1 MKEFLRLDNKLIL
14 KLKIKPLSPLLIKL
28 GNKEKDSEGKDGNY
42 IGFLTTES
50 GTGTELKY
58 NGTSEKVTED
68 GRKGEIYI
76 PGSSLR
82 GAFRDRTL
90 DIFENDEEE
99 VKKLYG
105 KSDDDKSQKTRI
117 FIGDAFLYN
126 VETRKRFYSDED
138 IFENDEE
145 EVKKLYGKSDDDKS
159 QKTRIFIGDA
169 FLYNVE
175 TRKRF
180 YSDEDK
186 ISESLKD
193 ILKSRSITPIDHFS
207 GKATV
212 PLKFEYTTENF
223 LSEITVNNI
232 SLKELKI
239 IYFILRDSIN
249 GELRIGNSKT
259 RGFGQIELEIDEMV
273 YYKYCGKK
281 ELVKDMKKYF
291 ERVEEKSIKIGDK
304 YLCEALRLKDK
315 FNKIDI
321 ENPNEFIKALF
332 AEVE

>member
-1 MKEFLRLDNKLIL
+1 MREFLRLDNKLIL

-28 GNKEKDSEGKDGNY
+28 GNKEKDSEDKDGNY

-50 GTGTELKY
+50 STGTKLEY
-58 NGTSEKVTED
+58 NGGSEKITED
-68 GRKGEIYI
+68 NRKGEIYI

-90 DIFENDEEE
+90 DILDNNKDEIE
-99 VKKLYG
+99 KLYG
-105 KSDDDKSQKTRI
+105 VSEGEKALKTRI
-117 FIGDAFLYN
+117 FIGDAFLYKVDN
-126 VETRKRFYSDED
+126 RKRFYSD
-138 IFENDEE
+138 N
-145 EVKKLYGKSDDDKS
+145 
-159 QKTRIFIGDA
+159 
-169 FLYNVE
+169 
-175 TRKRF
+175 
-180 YSDEDK
+180 DK

-223 LSEITVNNI
+223 LTEITVNNI
-232 SLKELKI
+232 SLKELKTL
-239 IYFILRDSIN
+239 YFIFRDSIN

-259 RGFGQIELEIDEMV
+259 RGFGQIELEIEEMI
-273 YYKYCGKK
+273 YYKYYGKK
-281 ELVKDMKKYF
+281 ELIKDMNKYF

-304 YLCEALRLKDK
+304 YLCEALKLKGDK
-315 FNKIDI
+315 EKKKDFNKIDI

>member
-58 NGTSEKVTED
+58 NGSSEKVTED

-90 DIFENDEEE
+90 
-99 VKKLYG
+99 
-105 KSDDDKSQKTRI
+105 
-117 FIGDAFLYN
+117 
-126 VETRKRFYSDED
+126 D

>member
-1 MKEFLRLDNKLIL
+1 MREFLRLDNKLIL

-28 GNKEKDSEGKDGNY
+28 GNKEKDSEDKDGNY

-50 GTGTELKY
+50 SIGTKLEY
-58 NGTSEKVTED
+58 NGGSEKISED
-68 GRKGEIYI
+68 NRKGEIYI

-90 DIFENDEEE
+90 DIFENNEEE

-105 KSDDDKSQKTRI
+105 KSDDDKSQKI
-117 FIGDAFLYN
+117 FIGDAFLYK
-126 VETRKRFYSDED
+126 VDDRKRFYSD
-138 IFENDEE
+138 
-145 EVKKLYGKSDDDKS
+145 S
-159 QKTRIFIGDA
+159 
-169 FLYNVE
+169 
-175 TRKRF
+175 
-180 YSDEDK
+180 DK

-232 SLKELKI
+232 SLKELKTL
-239 IYFILRDSIN
+239 YFILRDSIN

-259 RGFGQIELEIDEMV
+259 RGFGQIELEIEEML
-273 YYKYCGKK
+273 YYKYFGKK
-281 ELVKDMKKYF
+281 ELVKDMN
-291 ERVEEKSIKIGDK
+291 R
-304 YLCEALRLKDK
+304 R
-315 FNKIDI
+315 
-321 ENPNEFIKALF
+321 
-332 AEVE
+332 

>member
-1 MKEFLRLDNKLIL
+1 MREFLRLDNKLIL

-28 GNKEKDSEGKDGNY
+28 GNKEKDSEDKDGNY

-50 GTGTELKY
+50 STGTKLEY
-58 NGTSEKVTED
+58 NGGSEKISED
-68 GRKGEIYI
+68 NRKGEIYI

-90 DIFENDEEE
+90 DIFENNEEE

-117 FIGDAFLYN
+117 FIGDAFLYK
-126 VETRKRFYSDED
+126 VDDRKRFYSD
-138 IFENDEE
+138 
-145 EVKKLYGKSDDDKS
+145 S
-159 QKTRIFIGDA
+159 
-169 FLYNVE
+169 
-175 TRKRF
+175 
-180 YSDEDK
+180 DK

-232 SLKELKI
+232 SLKELKTL
-239 IYFILRDSIN
+239 YFILRDSIN

-259 RGFGQIELEIDEMV
+259 RGFGQIELEIEEML
-273 YYKYCGKK
+273 YYKYFGKK

-291 ERVEEKSIKIGDK
+291 ERVEQKSIKIGDK
-304 YLCEALRLKDK
+304 YLCETLRLKDK
-315 FNKIDI
+315 FNKIDM

>member
-28 GNKEKDSEGKDGNY
+28 GNKEKDSEGKDGTY

-90 DIFENDEEE
+90 
-99 VKKLYG
+99 
-105 KSDDDKSQKTRI
+105 
-117 FIGDAFLYN
+117 
-126 VETRKRFYSDED
+126 D

-304 YLCEALRLKDK
+304 YLCEALRLEDK

-321 ENPNEFIKALF
+321 ENPNEFIKSLF

>member
-28 GNKEKDSEGKDGNY
+28 GNKEKDSEGKDGTY

-82 GAFRDRTL
+82 GAFRERTL

-105 KSDDDKSQKTRI
+105 KSDD
-117 FIGDAFLYN
+117 N
-126 VETRKRFYSDED
+126 
-138 IFENDEE
+138 
-145 EVKKLYGKSDDDKS
+145 KS

-259 RGFGQIELEIDEMV
+259 RGFGQIELEIDDMV

-291 ERVEEKSIKIGDK
+291 EKVEEKSIKIGDK

>member
-28 GNKEKDSEGKDGNY
+28 GNKEKDSEGKDGTY

-58 NGTSEKVTED
+58 NGSSEKVTED

-105 KSDDDKSQKTRI
+105 KSDD
-117 FIGDAFLYN
+117 
-126 VETRKRFYSDED
+126 E
-138 IFENDEE
+138 
-145 EVKKLYGKSDDDKS
+145 S

-186 ISESLKD
+186 LSESLKD

>member
-28 GNKEKDSEGKDGNY
+28 GNKEKDSEGKDGTY

-58 NGTSEKVTED
+58 NGSSEKVTED

-105 KSDDDKSQKTRI
+105 KSDD
-117 FIGDAFLYN
+117 
-126 VETRKRFYSDED
+126 E
-138 IFENDEE
+138 
-145 EVKKLYGKSDDDKS
+145 S

>member
-28 GNKEKDSEGKDGNY
+28 GNKEKDSERKDGNY

-90 DIFENDEEE
+90 
-99 VKKLYG
+99 
-105 KSDDDKSQKTRI
+105 
-117 FIGDAFLYN
+117 
-126 VETRKRFYSDED
+126 D

>member
-138 IFENDEE
+138 
-145 EVKKLYGKSDDDKS
+145 
-159 QKTRIFIGDA
+159 
-169 FLYNVE
+169 
-175 TRKRF
+175 
-180 YSDEDK
+180 K

-223 LSEITVNNI
+223 LSEIIVNNI

>member
-1 MKEFLRLDNKLIL
+1 MREFLRLDNKLIL

-28 GNKEKDSEGKDGNY
+28 GNKEKDSEDKDGNY

-50 GTGTELKY
+50 STGTKLEY
-58 NGTSEKVTED
+58 NGGSEKISED
-68 GRKGEIYI
+68 NRKGEIYI

-90 DIFENDEEE
+90 DIFENNEEE

-117 FIGDAFLYN
+117 FIGDAFLYK
-126 VETRKRFYSDED
+126 VDDRKRFYSD
-138 IFENDEE
+138 
-145 EVKKLYGKSDDDKS
+145 S
-159 QKTRIFIGDA
+159 
-169 FLYNVE
+169 
-175 TRKRF
+175 
-180 YSDEDK
+180 DK

-232 SLKELKI
+232 SLKELKTL
-239 IYFILRDSIN
+239 YFILRDSIN

-259 RGFGQIELEIDEMV
+259 RGFGQIELEIEEML
-273 YYKYCGKK
+273 YYKYFGKK

-291 ERVEEKSIKIGDK
+291 ERVEQKSIKIGDK
-304 YLCEALRLKDK
+304 YLCETLRLKDK
-315 FNKIDI
+315 FNKIDV

>member
-28 GNKEKDSEGKDGNY
+28 GNKEKDSEDKDGNY

-58 NGTSEKVTED
+58 NGGNEKVTED
-68 GRKGEIYI
+68 NRKGEIYI

-82 GAFRDRTL
+82 GAFRDKTL
-90 DIFENDEEE
+90 VIFDNDEDE

-105 KSDDDKSQKTRI
+105 KADEDKSQKTRI
-117 FIGDAFLYN
+117 FIGDAFLYK
-126 VETRKRFYSDED
+126 VENRKRFYSD
-138 IFENDEE
+138 
-145 EVKKLYGKSDDDKS
+145 G
-159 QKTRIFIGDA
+159 
-169 FLYNVE
+169 
-175 TRKRF
+175 
-180 YSDEDK
+180 DK

-223 LSEITVNNI
+223 LTEITVNNI
-232 SLKELKI
+232 SLKELKTL
-239 IYFILRDSIN
+239 YFILRDSIN
-249 GELRIGNSKT
+249 GELRVGNSKT

-273 YYKYCGKK
+273 YYKYFGKK

-304 YLCEALRLKDK
+304 YLCEALKLKEK

-321 ENPNEFIKALF
+321 ENPNEFINALF

>member
-28 GNKEKDSEGKDGNY
+28 GNKEKDSEGKDGTY

-58 NGTSEKVTED
+58 NGSSEKVTED

-105 KSDDDKSQKTRI
+105 KSDD
-117 FIGDAFLYN
+117 N
-126 VETRKRFYSDED
+126 
-138 IFENDEE
+138 
-145 EVKKLYGKSDDDKS
+145 KS

>member
-58 NGTSEKVTED
+58 NGSSEKVTED

-105 KSDDDKSQKTRI
+105 KSDD
-117 FIGDAFLYN
+117 
-126 VETRKRFYSDED
+126 E
-138 IFENDEE
+138 
-145 EVKKLYGKSDDDKS
+145 S

>member
-28 GNKEKDSEGKDGNY
+28 GNKEKDSEGKDGTY

-105 KSDDDKSQKTRI
+105 KSDD
-117 FIGDAFLYN
+117 
-126 VETRKRFYSDED
+126 E
-138 IFENDEE
+138 
-145 EVKKLYGKSDDDKS
+145 S

>member
-138 IFENDEE
+138 
-145 EVKKLYGKSDDDKS
+145 
-159 QKTRIFIGDA
+159 
-169 FLYNVE
+169 
-175 TRKRF
+175 
-180 YSDEDK
+180 K

-232 SLKELKI
+232 SLKELKM

>member
-28 GNKEKDSEGKDGNY
+28 GNKEKDSEGKDGTY

-58 NGTSEKVTED
+58 NGSSEKVTED

-105 KSDDDKSQKTRI
+105 KSDD
-117 FIGDAFLYN
+117 
-126 VETRKRFYSDED
+126 E
-138 IFENDEE
+138 
-145 EVKKLYGKSDDDKS
+145 S

-321 ENPNEFIKALF
+321 ENLNEFIKALF

>member
-1 MKEFLRLDNKLIL
+1 MREFLRLDNKLIL

-28 GNKEKDSEGKDGNY
+28 GNKEKDSEDKDGNY

-50 GTGTELKY
+50 STETKLEY
-58 NGTSEKVTED
+58 NGGSEKISED
-68 GRKGEIYI
+68 NRKGEIYI

-82 GAFRDRTL
+82 GAFRDKTL
-90 DIFENDEEE
+90 DIFENNEEE
-99 VKKLYG
+99 VKKIYG

-117 FIGDAFLYN
+117 FIGDAFLYK
-126 VETRKRFYSDED
+126 VDDRKRFYSD
-138 IFENDEE
+138 N
-145 EVKKLYGKSDDDKS
+145 
-159 QKTRIFIGDA
+159 
-169 FLYNVE
+169 
-175 TRKRF
+175 
-180 YSDEDK
+180 DK

-223 LSEITVNNI
+223 LTEITVNNI
-232 SLKELKI
+232 SLKELKTL
-239 IYFILRDSIN
+239 YFIFRDSIN

-259 RGFGQIELEIDEMV
+259 RGFGQIELEIEEMI
-273 YYKYCGKK
+273 YYKYYGKK
-281 ELVKDMKKYF
+281 ELIKDMNKYF

-304 YLCEALRLKDK
+304 YLCEALKLKGDK
-315 FNKIDI
+315 EKKKDFNKIDI

-332 AEVE
+332 VEVE

>member
-28 GNKEKDSEGKDGNY
+28 GNKEKDSEGKDGTY

-58 NGTSEKVTED
+58 NGSSEKVTED

-90 DIFENDEEE
+90 
-99 VKKLYG
+99 
-105 KSDDDKSQKTRI
+105 
-117 FIGDAFLYN
+117 
-126 VETRKRFYSDED
+126 D

-321 ENPNEFIKALF
+321 ENLNEFIKALF

>member
-90 DIFENDEEE
+90 
-99 VKKLYG
+99 
-105 KSDDDKSQKTRI
+105 
-117 FIGDAFLYN
+117 
-126 VETRKRFYSDED
+126 D

>member
-28 GNKEKDSEGKDGNY
+28 GNKEKDSEGKDGTY

-50 GTGTELKY
+50 GTGTKLDY
-58 NGTSEKVTED
+58 NGSSEKVTED

-90 DIFENDEEE
+90 DIFENAEEE

-105 KSDDDKSQKTRI
+105 KSDD
-117 FIGDAFLYN
+117 
-126 VETRKRFYSDED
+126 E
-138 IFENDEE
+138 
-145 EVKKLYGKSDDDKS
+145 S

-259 RGFGQIELEIDEMV
+259 RGFGQIELEIEEMI
-273 YYKYCGKK
+273 YYKYYGKK
-281 ELVKDMKKYF
+281 ELIKDMNKYF
-291 ERVEEKSIKIGDK
+291 ERVEKKSIKIGDK
-304 YLCEALRLKDK
+304 YLCEVLKLK
-315 FNKIDI
+315 ENFNKIDV

>member
-28 GNKEKDSEGKDGNY
+28 GNKEKDSEGKDGTY

-90 DIFENDEEE
+90 
-99 VKKLYG
+99 
-105 KSDDDKSQKTRI
+105 
-117 FIGDAFLYN
+117 
-126 VETRKRFYSDED
+126 D

>member
-28 GNKEKDSEGKDGNY
+28 GNKEKDSEEKDGNY

-105 KSDDDKSQKTRI
+105 KSDD
-117 FIGDAFLYN
+117 
-126 VETRKRFYSDED
+126 E
-138 IFENDEE
+138 
-145 EVKKLYGKSDDDKS
+145 S

>member
-28 GNKEKDSEGKDGNY
+28 GNKDKDSEGKDGTY

-58 NGTSEKVTED
+58 NGSSEKVTED

-105 KSDDDKSQKTRI
+105 KSDD
-117 FIGDAFLYN
+117 
-126 VETRKRFYSDED
+126 E
-138 IFENDEE
+138 
-145 EVKKLYGKSDDDKS
+145 S

>member
-1 MKEFLRLDNKLIL
+1 MREFLRLDNKLIL

-28 GNKEKDSEGKDGNY
+28 GNKEKDSEDKDGNY

-50 GTGTELKY
+50 STGTKLEY
-58 NGTSEKVTED
+58 NGGSEKISED
-68 GRKGEIYI
+68 NRKGEIYI

-105 KSDDDKSQKTRI
+105 KSDDESQKTRI
-117 FIGDAFLYN
+117 FIGDAFLYK
-126 VETRKRFYSDED
+126 VDDRKRFYSD
-138 IFENDEE
+138 
-145 EVKKLYGKSDDDKS
+145 S
-159 QKTRIFIGDA
+159 
-169 FLYNVE
+169 
-175 TRKRF
+175 
-180 YSDEDK
+180 DK

>member
-50 GTGTELKY
+50 GTGTKLDY

-90 DIFENDEEE
+90 
-99 VKKLYG
+99 
-105 KSDDDKSQKTRI
+105 
-117 FIGDAFLYN
+117 
-126 VETRKRFYSDED
+126 D

-259 RGFGQIELEIDEMV
+259 RGFGQIELEIDKMV

-304 YLCEALRLKDK
+304 YLCEVLRLKDK

>member
-28 GNKEKDSEGKDGNY
+28 GNKEKDSERKDGNY

-82 GAFRDRTL
+82 GAFRERTL

-105 KSDDDKSQKTRI
+105 KSDD
-117 FIGDAFLYN
+117 
-126 VETRKRFYSDED
+126 E
-138 IFENDEE
+138 
-145 EVKKLYGKSDDDKS
+145 S

-193 ILKSRSITPIDHFS
+193 ILKSRSITPIDRFS

>member
-90 DIFENDEEE
+90 
-99 VKKLYG
+99 
-105 KSDDDKSQKTRI
+105 
-117 FIGDAFLYN
+117 
-126 VETRKRFYSDED
+126 D

-304 YLCEALRLKDK
+304 YLCEALRLEDK

>member
-28 GNKEKDSEGKDGNY
+28 GNKEKDSERKDGNY

-82 GAFRDRTL
+82 GAFRERTL

-105 KSDDDKSQKTRI
+105 KSDD
-117 FIGDAFLYN
+117 N
-126 VETRKRFYSDED
+126 
-138 IFENDEE
+138 
-145 EVKKLYGKSDDDKS
+145 KS

-259 RGFGQIELEIDEMV
+259 RGFGQIELEIDDMV

-291 ERVEEKSIKIGDK
+291 EKVEEKSIKIGDK

>member
-28 GNKEKDSEGKDGNY
+28 GNKEKDSEGKDGTY

-58 NGTSEKVTED
+58 NGSSEKVTED

-90 DIFENDEEE
+90 
-99 VKKLYG
+99 
-105 KSDDDKSQKTRI
+105 
-117 FIGDAFLYN
+117 
-126 VETRKRFYSDED
+126 D

>member
-28 GNKEKDSEGKDGNY
+28 GNKEKDSERKDGNY

-105 KSDDDKSQKTRI
+105 KSDD
-117 FIGDAFLYN
+117 
-126 VETRKRFYSDED
+126 E
-138 IFENDEE
+138 
-145 EVKKLYGKSDDDKS
+145 S

>member
-1 MKEFLRLDNKLIL
+1 MREFLRLDNKLIL

-28 GNKEKDSEGKDGNY
+28 GNKEKDSEDKDGNY

-50 GTGTELKY
+50 STGTKLEY
-58 NGTSEKVTED
+58 NGGNEKVTED
-68 GRKGEIYI
+68 NRKGEIYI

-82 GAFRDRTL
+82 GAFRDKTL
-90 DIFENDEEE
+90 VIFDNDEDEI
-99 VKKLYG
+99 KKLYG
-105 KSDDDKSQKTRI
+105 KADEDKSQKTRI
-117 FIGDAFLYN
+117 FIGDAFLYK
-126 VETRKRFYSDED
+126 VENRKRFYSD
-138 IFENDEE
+138 
-145 EVKKLYGKSDDDKS
+145 S
-159 QKTRIFIGDA
+159 
-169 FLYNVE
+169 
-175 TRKRF
+175 
-180 YSDEDK
+180 DK

-223 LSEITVNNI
+223 LTEITVNNI
-232 SLKELKI
+232 SLKELKTL
-239 IYFILRDSIN
+239 YFILRDSIN
-249 GELRIGNSKT
+249 GELRVGNSKT
-259 RGFGQIELEIDEMV
+259 RGFGQIELEIDEMI
-273 YYKYCGKK
+273 YYKYFGKK

-304 YLCEALRLKDK
+304 YLCEALKLKEK

-321 ENPNEFIKALF
+321 ENPNEFINALF

>member
-58 NGTSEKVTED
+58 NGSSEKVTED

-90 DIFENDEEE
+90 
-99 VKKLYG
+99 
-105 KSDDDKSQKTRI
+105 
-117 FIGDAFLYN
+117 
-126 VETRKRFYSDED
+126 D

-304 YLCEALRLKDK
+304 YLCEALRLEDK
-315 FNKIDI
+315 FNKIGI

>member
-105 KSDDDKSQKTRI
+105 KSDD
-117 FIGDAFLYN
+117 
-126 VETRKRFYSDED
+126 E
-138 IFENDEE
+138 
-145 EVKKLYGKSDDDKS
+145 S